1 MASPVARPPAL
12 LHDVLLAD
20 HRRLEGLL
28 ERLLAAFV
36 ANDNRQMSTL
46 WTELERGLL
55 AHMETEEAQLLG
67 RLEGAFP
74 FVAEAILRDHQR
86 IRQQLAELGIAV
98 DLHAIRLE
106 TARAF
111 FDDLRAHSD
120 REELLLYRWADDL
133 LDATERAAIVD
144 GLRARLEARGR
155 QPAHEPAANATSF
168 QIRNP

>member
-1 MASPVARPPAL
+1 MASPVAGSPAL

-20 HRRLEGLL
+20 HRRLEALL

-36 ANDNRQMSTL
+36 ANDNMQMSSL

-67 RLEGAFP
+67 RLEGPSPA
-74 FVAEAILRDHQR
+74 VAEALLADHQR
-86 IRQQLAELGIAV
+86 IRQQLAELGVAI

-106 TARAF
+106 TARSF

-120 REELLLYRWADDL
+120 REEQVLYRWADEL
-133 LDATERAAIVD
+133 LDAGERSAIVD
-144 GLRARLEARGR
+144 GLRARLETRVSRSHPAPGR
-155 QPAHEPAANATSF
+155 EQAGKTTNA
-168 QIRNP
+168 